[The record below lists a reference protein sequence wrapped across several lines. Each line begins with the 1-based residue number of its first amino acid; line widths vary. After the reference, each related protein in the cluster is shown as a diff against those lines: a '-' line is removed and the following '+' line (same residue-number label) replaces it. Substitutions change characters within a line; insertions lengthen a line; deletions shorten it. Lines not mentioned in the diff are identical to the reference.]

1 MKNITVSTTDIKQDY
16 EILGP
21 VYFQVSNKGLFS
33 SALSKLIKKHK
44 AEIAEFKKTGQTETH
59 SKFDWGILYGEF
71 SFGME
76 NDFDKAFFVA
86 VRELQMRAE
95 KMGADAVIGM
105 RQDID
110 MDTNHFQY
118 FYLQMYGTAVK
129 FK

>member
-1 MKNITVSTTDIKQDY
+1 MITTTLDLKQDY

-21 VYFQVSNKGLFS
+21 IYFQISNKGFFS
-33 SALSKLIKKHK
+33 SQLSKLSKIYEN
-44 AEIAEFKKTGQTETH
+44 EIAIKRKEQLMDNQ
-59 SKFDWGILYGEF
+59 KFDWGFLYGEL
-71 SFGME
+71 SYGMQNE
-76 NDFDKAFFVA
+76 FDKAFYIS
-86 VRELQMRAE
+86 VRELEKKAI

-110 MDTNHFQY
+110 LDTVNFQY